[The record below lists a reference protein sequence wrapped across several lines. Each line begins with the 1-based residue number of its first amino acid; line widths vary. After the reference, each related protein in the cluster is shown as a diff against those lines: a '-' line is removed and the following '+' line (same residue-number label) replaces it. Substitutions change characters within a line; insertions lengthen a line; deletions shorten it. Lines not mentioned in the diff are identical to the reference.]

1 MDKLPEPE
9 FIPNK
14 NWPRL
19 MTGVEDYINSKEKNR
34 HLLFLGFSAASIFR
48 YWREVTFYKK
58 NNLFFLGAVVPTFLF
73 TSYQLARFLTHDPH
87 AYAAIRNNENELKY
101 QDEYKQL
108 WRESKKKNVEIP
120 DDLIR

>member
-34 HLLFLGFSAASIFR
+34 QLPFLGFSAGSIFR

-58 NNLFFLGAVVPTFLF
+58 RSPKQIDTLSLHLGKENVSDLAQKLYYDGYNIFF
-73 TSYQLARFLTHDPH
+73 
-87 AYAAIRNNENELKY
+87 RNI
-101 QDEYKQL
+101 
-108 WRESKKKNVEIP
+108 W
-120 DDLIR
+120 